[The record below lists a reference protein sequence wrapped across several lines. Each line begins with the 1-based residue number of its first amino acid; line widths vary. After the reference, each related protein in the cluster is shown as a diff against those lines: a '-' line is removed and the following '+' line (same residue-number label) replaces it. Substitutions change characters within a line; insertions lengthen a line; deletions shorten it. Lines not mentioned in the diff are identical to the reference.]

1 MVRRYRRA
9 QYLELTHGALLD
21 EVLVSTYMDSH
32 TPCLLANA
40 PLPYAKRPGRYGS
53 RGKEAARLRTSSEIC

>member
-1 MVRRYRRA
+1 MVRRYRRV

-21 EVLVSTYMDSH
+21 AVLVSTYTDSH
-32 TPCLLANA
+32 TPASSKTL
-40 PLPYAKRPGRYGS
+40 PHPYAKRPGRYGS